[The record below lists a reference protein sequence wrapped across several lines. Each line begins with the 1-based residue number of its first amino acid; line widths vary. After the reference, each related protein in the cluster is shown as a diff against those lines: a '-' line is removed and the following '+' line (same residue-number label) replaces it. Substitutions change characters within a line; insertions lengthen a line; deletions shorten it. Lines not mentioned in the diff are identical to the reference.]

1 MNKSLGKRP
10 LRIRIMK
17 SNKLYDK
24 NWFWLGVAL
33 IVFLVNQLPFLAD
46 MRGMGNDESWY
57 ANVAFNLSKGN
68 GLYNTSVGYG
78 GNGNCFAAAME
89 ALAFR
94 IFGYSLFSVR
104 IASVFCGLVTLVIMH
119 FVIDELRVSSK
130 GRALAFLLFVS
141 LPVFNTAYRFGRPE
155 GAALMCLSGG
165 IFFYLRYWRTNKW
178 SDVLGLCLFCFLS
191 TIAHPFALFSFMFMG
206 FALLSELLRNRE
218 WKRWIHLSLFVITA
232 IVGVCF
238 VAWLATVY
246 NPDIGGSIF
255 ERASPR
261 NAFNAALVYYK
272 DIFFSRYALY
282 SYPIVALLVC
292 SGCFI
297 KENRLRILAWLTL
310 VNGLL
315 FPFVF
320 STDVVMLPFGWHYV
334 VIVAVFLVGP
344 LFDSLSTQEQRF
356 RKLAFVGAVFYSFVC
371 LVLSYVYNITKYEK
385 CNSVMEKELAS
396 KIPQGSLVYGPI
408 CQYFCAIDTRYYSD
422 HYYTDL
428 PLQLDFDYLI
438 FNSRDL
444 PLYPMSLEIYHRI
457 PDYDLIYSRD
467 TKQYGTVKVFQRKAE
482 K

>member
-1 MNKSLGKRP
+1 MEKLGNNRWLKR
-10 LRIRIMK
+10 
-17 SNKLYDK
+17 D
-24 NWFWLGVAL
+24 WFWLGVAL
-33 IVFLVNQLPFLAD
+33 IIFLVNQLPFLAD

-57 ANVAFNLSKGN
+57 ANTAYNLTQGN
-68 GLYNTSVGYG
+68 GLHQTSVGY
-78 GNGNCFAAAME
+78 NGNSNCLAPILQ
-89 ALAFR
+89 ALSFLA
-94 IFGYSLFSVR
+94 FGYSLFSVR
-104 IASVFCGLVTLVIMH
+104 IASVFCGVITLLLLHFIMNELQVSTKSRILV
-119 FVIDELRVSSK
+119 
-130 GRALAFLLFVS
+130 FLLFVS
-141 LPVFNTAYRFGRPE
+141 LPVFNTAFRFGRPE

-165 IFFYLRYWRTNKW
+165 ALFFLRYWRTHGW
-178 SDVLGLCLFCFLS
+178 VDMAGLCLFCFIS
-191 TIAHPFALFSFMFMG
+191 SNAHPFTLFSFMLWG
-206 FALLSELLRNRE
+206 VALLGNLLRKHD
-218 WKRWIHLSLFVITA
+218 WKRLPQLSMLVVSA
-232 IVGVCF
+232 IIGISV
-238 VAWLATVY
+238 VAYLSSIY
-246 NPDIGGSIF
+246 NPSDRMGLF
-255 ERASPR
+255 FDRVSPR

-297 KENRLRILAWLTL
+297 KENRLRVLAWLTL

-344 LFDSLSTQEQRF
+344 LFDSLSDWKERC
-356 RKLAFVGAVFYSFVC
+356 RRLAFASMVLYSFAC
-371 LVLSYVYNITKYEK
+371 LVLSYAYNISKYEK

-396 KIPQGSLVYGPI
+396 MIPQGSLVYGPI

-428 PLQLDFDYLI
+428 PLRLDFDYLI

-444 PLYPMSLEIYHRI
+444 PLYPMSVEMYNRI
-457 PDYDLIYSRD
+457 PEYDLIYSRD
-467 TKQYGTVKVFQRKAE
+467 TKQYGTVQVFQKKAE